1 MEENYLT
8 LDINELVVDRIKTIM
23 DDKNKQIANLELRL
37 ENANSKIKELRD
49 KRDQNDNSNLV
60 LQLIR
65 KRWERDKDV
74 NDVVCCYNL
83 ISDIMH
89 TLGFSPTRSVCI
101 TSHGSFVKALII
113 NYYDDREILRIVFK
127 ELGLNQAIELLDDYI
142 LPVHMSKGRLM
153 DFIRN
158 PKYLENGENY
168 EWGACNYIRLKGYP
182 LSEWCKNPYIND
194 PDVEEEI
201 LKTIREKRG
210 EWIILVSI
218 DKYVKINDDLLN
230 NIAKILV
237 NRIDTNDKIND
248 FFRRNFA
255 KLSDEVQELFFP
267 LVATDNNTCKMFNF
281 SKLSPT
287 SKVKY
292 LDTLPIEESFD
303 IARRH
308 MNPEEATSYIIK
320 RHEQEKNNPPLPLAD
335 DIIVGSKS

>member
-1 MEENYLT
+1 
-8 LDINELVVDRIKTIM
+8 
-23 DDKNKQIANLELRL
+23 
-37 ENANSKIKELRD
+37 
-49 KRDQNDNSNLV
+49 
-60 LQLIR
+60 
-65 KRWERDKDV
+65 
-74 NDVVCCYNL
+74 
-83 ISDIMH
+83 MH

-210 EWIILVSI
+210 KVDVNIQETYVDSILV
-218 DKYVKINDDLLN
+218 K
-230 NIAKILV
+230 
-237 NRIDTNDKIND
+237 RDTIITYKNKMP
-248 FFRRNFA
+248 
-255 KLSDEVQELFFP
+255 LSCP
-267 LVATDNNTCKMFNF
+267 
-281 SKLSPT
+281 
-287 SKVKY
+287 
-292 LDTLPIEESFD
+292 
-303 IARRH
+303 
-308 MNPEEATSYIIK
+308 
-320 RHEQEKNNPPLPLAD
+320 
-335 DIIVGSKS
+335 

>member
-8 LDINELVVDRIKTIM
+8 LDVNELINDNIKTLVSEK
-23 DDKNKQIANLELRL
+23 DKRIANLESRL
-37 ENANSKIKELRD
+37 ENANSKIKKLRD
-49 KRDQNDNSNLV
+49 KRDHDDNANFILE
-60 LQLIR
+60 LI
-65 KRWERDKDV
+65 KNRWEREKDV
-74 NDVVCCYNL
+74 HDVEHCYNL

-89 TLGFSPTRSVCI
+89 TLGYSPTRSVCI

-230 NIAKILV
+230 KMP
-237 NRIDTNDKIND
+237 
-248 FFRRNFA
+248 
-255 KLSDEVQELFFP
+255 LSCP
-267 LVATDNNTCKMFNF
+267 
-281 SKLSPT
+281 
-287 SKVKY
+287 
-292 LDTLPIEESFD
+292 
-303 IARRH
+303 
-308 MNPEEATSYIIK
+308 
-320 RHEQEKNNPPLPLAD
+320 
-335 DIIVGSKS
+335 

>member
-168 EWGACNYIRLKGYP
+168 EWGACNYTRLDGYP
-182 LSEWCKNPYIND
+182 LQEWCKSPYINE

-201 LKTIREKRG
+201 LETIRKKRG
-210 EWIILVSI
+210 GWVILTSI
-218 DKYVKINDDLLN
+218 DKYMKIDDNLLN

-237 NRIDTNDKIND
+237 NRLDESNNNIKY
-248 FFRRNFA
+248 FFDRNFV
-255 KLSDEVQELFFP
+255 KLSDETQKLLFH
-267 LVATDNNTCKMFNF
+267 LVTTDDNHYKTFNF
-281 SKLSPT
+281 NKLSPT

-292 LDTLPIEESFD
+292 LDTLPIHEAFEV
-303 IARRH
+303 ARKH
-308 MNPEEATSYIIK
+308 MNPEEAVEYIIK
-320 RHEQEKNNPPLPLAD
+320 RHEQEK
-335 DIIVGSKS
+335 S

>member
-8 LDINELVVDRIKTIM
+8 LDINELVGDRIKTII

-37 ENANSKIKELRD
+37 ENA
-49 KRDQNDNSNLV
+49 NLV

-101 TSHGSFVKALII
+101 TPYGSFIKSLII
-113 NYYDDREILRIVFK
+113 NYYDDREFLRRVFK
-127 ELGLNQAIELLDDYI
+127 ELGLNQAIELLNDYI
-142 LPVHMSKGRLM
+142 LPVHMSKGCLM

-158 PKYLENGENY
+158 PKYLVNGENY
-168 EWGACNYIRLKGYP
+168 EWGACNYTRLEGYP

-194 PDVEEEI
+194 PDVGEEI

-210 EWIILVSI
+210 EWEILTRI
-218 DKYVKINDDLLN
+218 DQYMKIDDNLLN

-237 NRIDTNDKIND
+237 NRLNESNSNIKD
-248 FFRRNFA
+248 FLGRNFA
-255 KLSDEVQELFFP
+255 KLSDEVQELLFQV
-267 LVATDNNTCKMFNF
+267 VATDDNTYKIFHF
-281 SKLSPT
+281 RKLSPT

-292 LDTLPIEESFD
+292 LDTLPVHEAFD
-303 IARRH
+303 VTRRH
-308 MNPEEATSYIIK
+308 MNPEEAVEYIIK
-320 RHEQEKNNPPLPLAD
+320 RHEQEK
-335 DIIVGSKS
+335 S